1 MFKIILII
9 VLATL
14 LVYAF
19 TFICDLFNPKKS
31 YYEEL
36 SEKLDM
42 PKNIRF
48 TADRKDPDGYER
60 HKGVGAVSTEK
71 LRDMLKKEGFCEER
85 INRLIRDTKF
95 IICYDSFLI

>member
-1 MFKIILII
+1 MFKIVLII
-9 VLATL
+9 VSATL

-60 HKGVGAVSTEK
+60 HKGVGAVRTEK

-85 INRLIRDTKF
+85 INRFINKAPF
-95 IICYDSFLI
+95 IISYDYFLI

>member
-1 MFKIILII
+1 MFKIVLII
-9 VLATL
+9 VSATL

-48 TADRKDPDGYER
+48 TAD
-60 HKGVGAVSTEK
+60 
-71 LRDMLKKEGFCEER
+71 
-85 INRLIRDTKF
+85 
-95 IICYDSFLI
+95 